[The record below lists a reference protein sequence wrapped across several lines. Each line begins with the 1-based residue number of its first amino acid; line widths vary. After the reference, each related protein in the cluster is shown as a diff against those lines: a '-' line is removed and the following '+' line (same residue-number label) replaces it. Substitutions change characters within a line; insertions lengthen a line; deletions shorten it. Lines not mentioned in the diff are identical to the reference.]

1 MKKTLFITVILCTV
15 LSSAQVSQ
23 ASLILLNF
31 SKTGATTANTL
42 TTISS
47 KYGDIDAATWNSY
60 CAGAKTNEFTGAELN
75 NSTGISSGIIFSHN
89 SSVFES
95 TGAGGV
101 INNITESSPVFG
113 LVDATIYGELAAVG
127 KGSSTTLSFTGLGAN
142 TAYEMSFFAGR
153 GNNLGT
159 NSDGIWTLGGGITI
173 DSAEVATNTT
183 RSTPTPS
190 FSEDKTTLTAN
201 WNGAENATTNDF
213 LVTYRFTTDESGIL
227 SLTMANDATDNSQ
240 YNAGINFLTLKTIP
254 EPSTAS
260 LGLLSLA
267 GLMLRRRR

>member
-1 MKKTLFITVILCTV
+1 MKKTLFIAVILCAA
-15 LSSAQVSQ
+15 LSSAQ

-31 SKTGATTANTL
+31 SKTGATAANTL

-47 KYGDIDAATWNSY
+47 KYGDIDVATWNSY
-60 CAGAKTNEFTGAELN
+60 CAGSKTNEFTGAELN
-75 NSTGISSGIIFSHN
+75 NSAGISSGITFSHN
-89 SSVFES
+89 SSIFES

-101 INNITESSPVFG
+101 INNITESSPVYG
-113 LVDATIYGELAAVG
+113 LVDAAIYGELAAVG
-127 KGSSTTLSFTGLGAN
+127 KGSTTLSFTGLGAN

-153 GNNLGT
+153 GNNLGA
-159 NSDGIWTLGGGITI
+159 NSNGIWTLGGGITI
-173 DSAEVATNTT
+173 DSAEVTTNTE
-183 RSTPTPS
+183 RSTSSPS
-190 FSEDKTTLTAN
+190 FSEDNTTLTAN
-201 WNGAENATTNDF
+201 WNGAGNATTNDF
-213 LVTYRFTTDESGIL
+213 LVTYRFTTDESGTL